1 MNIFYQQQAFIFI
14 LYTMVKDMNT
24 GGRGRKEKPWGI
36 PTSECLNEHLAYGGG
51 EGNDS
56 QLNRLYVQVCT
67 RYKINIFKVLENDL
81 KNVSK
86 RSYPFSN
93 IKI

>member
-36 PTSECLNEHLAYGGG
+36 PALLDTKSLISWERLCKEKSPYCNE
-51 EGNDS
+51 
-56 QLNRLYVQVCT
+56 
-67 RYKINIFKVLENDL
+67 ENL
-81 KNVSK
+81 RN
-86 RSYPFSN
+86 
-93 IKI
+93 

>member
-14 LYTMVKDMNT
+14 LDTMVKDMNT
-24 GGRGRKEKPWGI
+24 GGGGRKEKPWGI

-56 QLNRLYVQVCT
+56 QLNRLCT
-67 RYKINIFKVLENDL
+67 SMYTLHTSAPEF
-81 KNVSK
+81 
-86 RSYPFSN
+86 
-93 IKI
+93 

>member
-1 MNIFYQQQAFIFI
+1 
-14 LYTMVKDMNT
+14 MVKDMNT

-67 RYKINIFKVLENDL
+67 RYNIYL
-81 KNVSK
+81 KLCLHNSVIIS
-86 RSYPFSN
+86 PCTV
-93 IKI
+93 

>member
-51 EGNDS
+51 GEGNDS

-67 RYKINIFKVLENDL
+67 RYIPPRQNFKIH
-81 KNVSK
+81 
-86 RSYPFSN
+86 
-93 IKI
+93 

>member
-1 MNIFYQQQAFIFI
+1 MNIFYQQHAFIFI

-51 EGNDS
+51 RGMIHN
-56 QLNRLYVQVCT
+56 
-67 RYKINIFKVLENDL
+67 
-81 KNVSK
+81 
-86 RSYPFSN
+86 
-93 IKI
+93 